1 MLVIPISL
9 ALFVFLAP
17 QFNKFSSDIKIITYC
32 FTVLIGEI
40 ILLLTS
46 YFQSKNNDTNPK
58 EDKPVITNNYKIIF
72 SIISSSIVT
81 ISILLLASFEGVTI
95 YKVVS
100 FSFIAICGLY
110 FLFGEPFT
118 LKPFARKKQI
128 TYGLILFISSFA
140 TFL

>member
-17 QFNKFSSDIKIITYC
+17 QFNKFSSNIKIITYC
-32 FTVLIGEI
+32 ITVLFGEI

-46 YFQSKNNDTNPK
+46 YFQSKNNNINSK
-58 EDKPVITNNYKIIF
+58 EDEPVTKNNYRIIF

-81 ISILLLASFEGVTI
+81 ISILLLSSFVNVTI

-100 FSFIAICGLY
+100 FSFISISGLY

-118 LKPFARKKQI
+118 LKKTFPRKKQF
-128 TYGLILFISSFA
+128 TYGLILLIA
-140 TFL
+140 